1 MRVYILFLFAMMSTR
16 LLLLLYLTGHV
27 FAKKSQDVD
36 CLVVNLDY
44 VSCKWNKTGTPE
56 VNYTFYSKLG
66 NDQWKI
72 CNHYLTENNVNI
84 GCNQQVDSRDRFKTF
99 RTRLTNGSEN
109 FEKGHELKKQVKL
122 NPPTNLTVLNGS
134 DFNLWFYW
142 NHTSPAP
149 LHCVEGEVRFR
160 TNNNNW
166 DFSKV
171 SAGIQKY
178 CINLPSSSSRYEL
191 QVRNRIDDSCGES
204 IFWSDWSEPV
214 VWGSNNSTYSKD
226 LMSPWTPVIYVVG
239 AISFILLAM
248 LLLHHERLRIILV
261 PVVPKPSPFL
271 HNIEDWFQFS
281 KGLKDNF
288 KPDYNERACPV
299 REYNYVS
306 QSDVVSSDGST
317 CSVTTDQT
325 NCSIE
330 HDPEDLSAPFPSNP
344 VSSEE
349 VQKASV

>member
-1 MRVYILFLFAMMSTR
+1 LFFSFSFLYLLCSTSGYILS
-16 LLLLLYLTGHV
+16 LY
-27 FAKKSQDVD
+27 VD

-44 VSCKWNKTGTPE
+44 ISCTWNKTGTPE

-66 NDQWKI
+66 NDQWKM

-84 GCNQQVDSRDRFKTF
+84 GCNKEIDSRDRFKTF
-99 RTRLTNGSEN
+99 RTQLTNGSEW

-149 LHCVEGEVRFR
+149 LHCVESEVRFR

-166 DFSKV
+166 DVV

-191 QVRNRIDDSCGES
+191 QVRNRVDDACGES

-214 VWGSNNSTYSKD
+214 VWGSNNSTYAKNS
-226 LMSPWTPVIYVVG
+226 MSPWMPVMYVVG
-239 AISFILLAM
+239 AITVILLAM
-248 LLLHHERLRIILV
+248 ILLHHERWQLFVTSEGFFSLFF
-261 PVVPKPSPFL
+261 K
-271 HNIEDWFQFS
+271 DWFQFS

-325 NCSIE
+325 DCSIE

>member
-1 MRVYILFLFAMMSTR
+1 MMPAR
-16 LLLLLYLTGHV
+16 LLLLLCLIGPV
-27 FAKKSQDVD
+27 FAEKSPDVD
-36 CLVVNLDY
+36 CLVVSLDY
-44 VSCKWNKTGTPE
+44 VSCTWNKTGTPE
-56 VNYTFYSKLG
+56 VNYTFYIKLG

-72 CNHYLTENNVNI
+72 CNHYLTENNMNI
-84 GCNQQVDSRDRFKTF
+84 GCNQPGDRFKTF
-99 RTRLTNGSEN
+99 KTRLIYGNNN
-109 FEKGHELKKQVKL
+109 FEKSHELKKQVKL

-142 NHTSPAP
+142 NYTSPAP
-149 LHCVEGEVRFR
+149 LHCVESEVRFR

-191 QVRNRIDDSCGES
+191 QVRNRVDDTCGES

-214 VWGSNNSTYSKD
+214 VWASNNSTYSD
-226 LMSPWTPVIYVVG
+226 DSMSPWTPVMYVVG
-239 AISFILLAM
+239 AITLILLAM
-248 LLLHHERLRIILV
+248 ILLHHERLRIILV

-288 KPDYNERACPV
+288 KPNYNERACPV

-325 NCSIE
+325 DCSIE
-330 HDPEDLSAPFPSNP
+330 QDPEDLSAPIPSNP